1 MWGRYCEF
9 EDNGKIRF
17 IEIYMIEYDKN
28 AVKRLEDIDCLEDS
42 EIRAYLK
49 LMDKPISLD
58 TKYLYKLQTY
68 YGERGDQNL

>member
-1 MWGRYCEF
+1 
-9 EDNGKIRF
+9 
-17 IEIYMIEYDKN
+17 
-28 AVKRLEDIDCLEDS
+28 VKRLEDIDCLEDS